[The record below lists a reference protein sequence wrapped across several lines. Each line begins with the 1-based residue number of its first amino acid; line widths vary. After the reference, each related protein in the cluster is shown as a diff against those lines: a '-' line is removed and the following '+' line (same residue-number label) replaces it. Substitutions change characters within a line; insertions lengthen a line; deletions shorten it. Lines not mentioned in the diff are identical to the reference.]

1 MALNT
6 RAAAAQVIAGILR
19 GRSMASILPEKLSQV
34 PDRERALLQQL
45 CYGSLRHYYR
55 LHAFL
60 DQLLDK
66 PLRDKD
72 SDVYSL
78 LIVGLYQ
85 LDETRIADHAAVAET
100 VEATRKLKKPWA
112 KGLVNAVL
120 RRFQRERE
128 ELAHALTSA
137 QQSAHPTWLYNA
149 IWQHYPEQADAILN
163 ANNQQPPMVLRNNIQ
178 QGSRDEY
185 LALLNQHDLAARAGN
200 LVESAVYLDTG
211 ADVTALPGFTTGRVS
226 VQDESAQLAAV
237 LLDSQA
243 GDAVLDACSAPGGK
257 TCHTLELQSNLL
269 RMVALD
275 SDADRLLR
283 VQENLDRLALAAE
296 LLAADASKPPGALS
310 PQSFDRVLVDAPCS
324 ATGVIRR
331 HPDVKLLR
339 REDDIASLQEQQ
351 TAIVEGLWPLLKTGG
366 TLLYVTCSIMPQENS
381 EVIARFLAAHED
393 AIEDTID
400 ADWGYGQQHGR
411 QLLPDAAAGDG
422 LYYARLNK
430 ID

>member
-19 GRSMASILPEKLSQV
+19 GRSMASILPEKLNQV
-34 PDRERALLQQL
+34 PERERALLQQL
-45 CYGSLRHYYR
+45 SYGSLRHYYR
-55 LHAFL
+55 LQAFL
-60 DQLLDK
+60 NQLLDK

-128 ELAHALTSA
+128 ELAQALTSA
-137 QQSAHPTWLYNA
+137 QHSAHPPWLYNA
-149 IWQHYPEQADAILN
+149 IWQHYPGQADAIL
-163 ANNQQPPMVLRNNIQ
+163 ASNNQQPPMVLRNNLQ

-185 LALLNQHDLAARAGN
+185 LALLSQHDLAAKAGN
-200 LVESAVYLDTG
+200 LCESAIYLETG
-211 ADVTALPGFTTGRVS
+211 ADVAALPGFATGRVS
-226 VQDESAQLAAV
+226 VQDESAQLAAA
-237 LLDSQA
+237 LLDPQA

-257 TCHTLELQSNLL
+257 TCHALELQPDLL

-283 VQENLDRLALAAE
+283 VQENLDRLVLAAE
-296 LLAADASKPPGALS
+296 LITADASKPPDSLS
-310 PQSFDRVLVDAPCS
+310 SQSFDRILIDAPCS

-331 HPDVKLLR
+331 HPDVKVLR
-339 REDDIASLQEQQ
+339 RESDIASLQEQQ
-351 TAIVEGLWPLLKTGG
+351 IAIVEGLWPLLKTGG

-381 EVIARFLAAHED
+381 EVIARFLAAHEN
-393 AIEDTID
+393 AIEDKID
-400 ADWGYGQQHGR
+400 ADWGYAQQHGR
-411 QLLPDAAAGDG
+411 QLLPDVEAGDG
-422 LYYARLNK
+422 LYYARLKK
-430 ID
+430 IG